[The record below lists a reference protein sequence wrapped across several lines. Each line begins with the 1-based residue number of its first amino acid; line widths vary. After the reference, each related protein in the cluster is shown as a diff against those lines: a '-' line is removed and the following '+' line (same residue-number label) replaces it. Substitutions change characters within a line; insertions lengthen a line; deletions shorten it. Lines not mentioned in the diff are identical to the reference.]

1 MTVLIVCIAVLIAWF
16 CVNLATLI
24 WLVAINE
31 EQQQHGK
38 RLDALEGLRGGLD
51 ITPPPDREYHSPPFQ
66 LVCRKHH
73 HHERDD

>member
-1 MTVLIVCIAVLIAWF
+1 MTVLVVCLLVALAWL

-24 WLVAINE
+24 WLAGISD
-31 EQQQHGK
+31 EQMRQGE

-51 ITPPPDREYHSPPFQ
+51 ITPPPDREYLEPRQ

-73 HHERDD
+73 HHPKES